1 MTVYYGQGLEDTG
14 TPPPKEK
21 GKFFRVCVMEE
32 FLFSDSDDA
41 YTNPYIW

>member
-1 MTVYYGQGLEDTG
+1 MSVYYGQGLEDTG

-21 GKFFRVCVMEE
+21 GEFFFCVCVMEE

-41 YTNPYIW
+41 YTNPYI